1 MTTTAKKTTHAIDLY
16 IAGFP
21 AATQKLLQQ
30 VRATIRKAAPDAEEK
45 IGYGM
50 PTFTL
55 HGNLVHFAGYKQH
68 IGFYPGPDGI
78 AHFSK
83 EMSAYKQ
90 SKGAVQFSLDKPIP
104 LALITKITKYCVK
117 QNREQQKEKE
127 TKKTLRVCPKGHEYY
142 KSTECPT
149 CPICEAA
156 RKPKEGFLALLSNPA
171 RRALEHEKIT
181 TLKKLSHFTEAEI
194 LALHGIGPASI
205 PALRKALKNEGLSF
219 KK

>member
-1 MTTTAKKTTHAIDLY
+1 MIAKKTNNAIDLY
-16 IAGFP
+16 IAAFP

-45 IGYGM
+45 IGYGI

-68 IGFYPGPDGI
+68 IGFYPGADGI

-90 SKGAVQFSLDKPIP
+90 SKGAVQFPLDRALP
-104 LALITKITKYCVK
+104 LALITKITKYRVK
-117 QNREQQKEKE
+117 QNVDKQKEK
-127 TKKTLRVCPKGHEYY
+127 TLRTCPKGHEYY
-142 KSTECPT
+142 KSSDCPT
-149 CPICEAA
+149 CPICEAGN
-156 RKPKEGFLALLSNPA
+156 KPTEGFLSLMSNPA

-181 TLKKLSHFTEAEI
+181 TLKKLSQFREAEI
-194 LALHGIGPASI
+194 LSLHGIGPASI
-205 PALRKALKNEGLSF
+205 PALRKALKNEGLTF

>member
-1 MTTTAKKTTHAIDLY
+1 MIAKKTTTAIDLY
-16 IAGFP
+16 IAAFP

-45 IGYGM
+45 IGYGI

-68 IGFYPGPDGI
+68 IGFYPGADGI

-90 SKGAVQFSLDKPIP
+90 SKGAVQFPLDKALP
-104 LALITKITKYCVK
+104 LALITKITKYRVK
-117 QNREQQKEKE
+117 QNIEKQKEK
-127 TKKTLRVCPKGHEYY
+127 TLRTCPKGHQYH
-142 KSTECPT
+142 KSSDCPT
-149 CPICEAA
+149 CPICAA
-156 RKPKEGFLALLSNPA
+156 ASKPTEGFLSILSNPA
-171 RRALEHEKIT
+171 RRALEQEKIT
-181 TLKKLSHFTEAEI
+181 TLKKLSKFSEAEI
-194 LALHGIGPASI
+194 LALHGMGPASM
-205 PALRKALKNEGLSF
+205 PMLRNALKKEGLSF